1 LATNL
6 SVAEQNSSLKRDAL
20 TTSSQCVLA
29 RSNVAAA
36 VSNPVETMQEEEQN
50 MRRLLSLLAMVL
62 VMGCISILSA
72 QDRNDSRPV
81 LELSGAH
88 ETESPADLVDHII
101 VREHQEAELISSYQP
116 IAETYVQV
124 FKQKR
129 NEPPLLS
136 RDYYYLGQ
144 ADLSVA
150 KPLVYHS
157 MLTSQNQ
164 LPKKGFVDYGFKP
177 LGFVQM
183 VYIDRKGF
191 DKQHYSFQYVRREF
205 LGDVRCIVFD
215 VRPLP
220 KSGIGRFYGRIWAED
235 ENYTVVRFNGVYLPV
250 HHSGYSSHFD
260 SWRLNVQPG
269 LWLPA
274 YTFAEEMDLKIRA
287 LEIKHF
293 NDLDRLR
300 FKAQTRFWGF
310 NLKES
315 VHEQEFTDLTVQ
327 APAGLDDRRANGEER
342 DHSPLQ
348 AQREWQSQAENNVI
362 SALVRSGLL
371 APSGALEKTLDG
383 VVNNLEVTNNLDIEP
398 PVRCRVLTT
407 ATFDVFAVGHV
418 IVVSRGLLDVLPDEA
433 TLAAVLA
440 QELGEIVISKSSA
453 ERYGFYDIVQLPS
466 LEALKRFSFKL
477 DDRERETS
485 SEKAVAFLRNSPY
498 KDNLAS
504 AGLFLKQ
511 FQYDSRTL
519 RALVAPHLGDRLYV
533 ASQLTRIAPDLQPES
548 LNQVAA
554 LPLGARIKLDPWSD
568 EMDLIRAKPT
578 TLASAREKMPLE
590 VTPFMPYLTRYAAQ
604 NPPEQPPKVA
614 LQESTSS
621 SPRPP
626 NK

>member
-1 LATNL
+1 
-6 SVAEQNSSLKRDAL
+6 
-20 TTSSQCVLA
+20 
-29 RSNVAAA
+29 
-36 VSNPVETMQEEEQN
+36 MQEEEQN
-50 MRRLLSLLAMVL
+50 MRRFLSCLAMML
-62 VMGCISILSA
+62 MMGLAPILNA
-72 QDRNDSRPV
+72 QVRSDGRPV
-81 LELSGAH
+81 LGPSGNH
-88 ETESPADLVDHII
+88 EAKAPSDVIDHII
-101 VREHQEAELISSYQP
+101 AREHEEAELISSYHP

-129 NEPPLLS
+129 NEDPRLS

-144 ADLSVA
+144 AELSVTN
-150 KPLVYHS
+150 PLAYHS
-157 MLTSQNQ
+157 MLTSQDQ

-191 DKQHYSFQYVRREF
+191 DKEHYSFQYVRREF
-205 LGDVRCIVFD
+205 LGDIRCVVFD
-215 VRPLP
+215 VKPLP
-220 KSGIGRFYGRIWAED
+220 NSGIGRFYGRIWAED

-260 SWRLNVQPG
+260 SWRLNVQPD

-274 YTFAEEMDLKIRA
+274 YTFAEEMNLKIRA
-287 LEIKHF
+287 VEIKHF

-327 APAGLDDRRANGEER
+327 TPAGLDQRPTGGEER
-342 DHSPLQ
+342 DQSPLQ
-348 AQREWQSQAENNVI
+348 AQREWQSHAENNVL

-371 APSGALEKTLDG
+371 APSGELEKTLDG

-433 TLAAVLA
+433 TLAAVLS

-453 ERYGFYDIVQLPS
+453 DQYGFYDIVQLPS
-466 LEALKRFSFKL
+466 LKALKRFSFKL
-477 DDRERETS
+477 NDSEREAS
-485 SEKAVAFLRNSPY
+485 SEKAVAYLRNSPY
-498 KDNLAS
+498 KDKLAS

-511 FQYDSRTL
+511 FEYDSRTL
-519 RALVAPHLGDRLYV
+519 RALVSPHLGDRLYV
-533 ASQLTRIAPDLQPES
+533 ASQLTSIAPDLQPES

-554 LPLGARIKLDPWSD
+554 LPLGGRIKLDPWSD
-568 EMDLIRAKPT
+568 EMDLIRAKTT
-578 TLASAREKMPLE
+578 TLTSAREKMPLE

-604 NPPEQPPKVA
+604 IPSEPPPKVA
-614 LQESTSS
+614 LQEDSSS

>member
-1 LATNL
+1 
-6 SVAEQNSSLKRDAL
+6 
-20 TTSSQCVLA
+20 
-29 RSNVAAA
+29 
-36 VSNPVETMQEEEQN
+36 
-50 MRRLLSLLAMVL
+50 MRRRLSFLAMILVL
-62 VMGCISILSA
+62 GAVPILNA
-72 QDRNDSRPV
+72 QVQSDARPV
-81 LELSGAH
+81 LGLAGTH
-88 ETESPADLVDHII
+88 EAEAPPDVIDRII
-101 VREHQEAELISSYQP
+101 AREHQEAELISSYHP

-129 NEPPLLS
+129 NEDPRLA

-144 ADLSVA
+144 AELSVTN
-150 KPLVYHS
+150 PLAYHS
-157 MLTSQNQ
+157 MLTPQDQ

-183 VYIDRKGF
+183 VYIDRKEF

-205 LGDVRCIVFD
+205 LGDIRCVVFD
-215 VRPLP
+215 VKPLP
-220 KSGIGRFYGRIWAED
+220 NSGIGRFYGRIWAED

-260 SWRLNVQPG
+260 SWRLNVQPD

-287 LEIKHF
+287 VEIKHF
-293 NDLDRLR
+293 NDFDRLR

-327 APAGLDDRRANGEER
+327 APAGGEQRPAGGDER
-342 DHSPLQ
+342 DQSPLQ
-348 AQREWQSQAENNVI
+348 AQREWQSQAENNVL

-371 APSGALEKTLDG
+371 APSGELEKTLDN

-418 IVVSRGLLDVLPDEA
+418 IVVSRGLLDVLPNEA

-477 DDRERETS
+477 NDREREAS

-498 KDNLAS
+498 KDQLAS

-511 FQYDSRTL
+511 FAYDSRTL

-533 ASQLTRIAPDLQPES
+533 ASQLTSMAPELQPEN

-590 VTPFMPYLTRYAAQ
+590 LTPFMPYLTHYAVQ
-604 NPPEQPPKVA
+604 NPSEQPPKVA
-614 LQESTSS
+614 LQENTSS
-621 SPRPP
+621 SPRPH